1 MGHNKSSLKRK
12 THSSRSAFKK
22 KLGTAYIGS
31 LTAHLQVL
39 EQKEENLPRRSKWQE
54 IIKLRACW
62 ELKEGP
68 RGRGWR
74 KSPHPARVLPILWS
88 VRCGRAAIHFPLS
101 PGWAFKT
108 LTHSLVGGQGAAL
121 PAEPWSYFAK
131 ATGVIGER
139 DKGREGRGRPT
150 PRQSSTY
157 ALLSQAWE
165 SCHTLS
171 THPWVGI

>member
-1 MGHNKSSLKRK
+1 MGHNESSPKRK

-22 KLGTAYIGS
+22 KLGTAYTGS

-39 EQKEENLPRRSKWQE
+39 EQKEENSPRRSKWQE

-88 VRCGRAAIHFPLS
+88 VRCGRTAIHFPLS

-121 PAEPWSYFAK
+121 PRIPG
-131 ATGVIGER
+131 ATLLKPLGLWER
-139 DKGREGRGRPT
+139 GMREEVPNTCKSECSR
-150 PRQSSTY
+150 S
-157 ALLSQAWE
+157 
-165 SCHTLS
+165 
-171 THPWVGI
+171 